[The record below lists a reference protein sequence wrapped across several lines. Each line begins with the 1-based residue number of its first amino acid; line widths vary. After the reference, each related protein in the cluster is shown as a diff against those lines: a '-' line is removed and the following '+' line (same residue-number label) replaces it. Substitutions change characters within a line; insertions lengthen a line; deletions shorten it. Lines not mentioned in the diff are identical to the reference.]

1 MHSAATA
8 LLSPQRPRLPCNRCR
23 RLDRNLQP
31 LIGVAIRL
39 PEIHGR
45 TFDPPPFAQTVIT
58 IWQNVSKYVPM
69 VSGGYGQEPCRHPAE
84 LVG

>member
-45 TFDPPPFAQTVIT
+45 TFDPSALRSNGDHDLAERLEVCA
-58 IWQNVSKYVPM
+58 N
-69 VSGGYGQEPCRHPAE
+69 GQLRTGA
-84 LVG
+84 LSSSR